1 MLGRLNIRIVTTK
14 YKESLFVNGKLE
26 FWDKFLFFI
35 SPHII
40 AFFLCLFKLP
50 DDNLKSLLGTSLAI
64 FIGLFL
70 NVITI
75 LVSQINLKKSN
86 LNFTERIL
94 RLDILQD
101 TFYTILYALLQS
113 VKAWILLYFMGIFT
127 LKNTH
132 LEELYLIIFER
143 NINLDIQF
151 VLTFFLYKLYVNI
164 ILSFYTITKK
174 LVALFQK
181 EINIEKLKIRN
192 NQAENEK

>member
-35 SPHII
+35 LPYIF

-50 DDNLKSLLGTSLAI
+50 DDSLKNLLGTSLAV

-75 LVSQINLKKSN
+75 LVSQINVKKSN
-86 LNFTERIL
+86 LNFTEQTL

-113 VKAWILLYFMGIFT
+113 VKAWILLYFMGILT
-127 LKNTH
+127 IDNTH
-132 LEELYLIIFER
+132 LKELYMIIFER
-143 NINLDIQF
+143 NINLDIHI
-151 VLTFFLYKLYVNI
+151 VLTFFLYKLNINI
-164 ILSFYTITKK
+164 ILSFYTIIKN

-181 EINIEKLKIRN
+181 EINIEKLKIRH
-192 NQAENEK
+192 NQEEKEG